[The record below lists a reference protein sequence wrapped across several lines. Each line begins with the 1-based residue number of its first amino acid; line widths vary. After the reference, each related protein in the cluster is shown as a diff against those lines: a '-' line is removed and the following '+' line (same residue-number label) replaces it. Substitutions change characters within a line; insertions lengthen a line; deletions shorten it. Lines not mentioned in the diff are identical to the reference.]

1 MPYPRLAL
9 PLLIPALFAAGLDA
23 ASSDPKVVEIGTAR
37 GVPGQTVRGS
47 LVVAEAAD
55 GSHVAL
61 PIAIVT
67 GRQAGPV
74 VWVEASA
81 HGDEYGG
88 PRALQDVVRSLDPAV
103 MTGTVVAVMI
113 TNPLAFR
120 ALQRVNP
127 NLDDLEDIGGAFPGR
142 DRFATERVAAAV
154 SANVRRVAEYFVD
167 MHTGGDRF
175 IQQPFVFYS
184 VTGTV
189 PADRYDEL
197 ARSFG
202 VPTLWRDTEKI
213 FASDATTI
221 FSAAGI
227 PSFLLEVGGGQP
239 LETADLRLQAE
250 AVRSFLRKVG
260 ALQGGPPHPTAQ
272 TIVTGYQIDEWAG
285 RILRATVSR
294 RPRAREAFGEDLR
307 RARRHGQRVTAPP
320 GTDIVL
326 GVSTY
331 PAAATEA
338 GCSARHRAAGGCGGA
353 EVGSAIAPLRA
364 AISVA
369 PLRSA
374 PSIHVAPMSDSQDQV
389 AVRRPG
395 VDHAIVAHAPA
406 QKALELTGQRL
417 TGGALLD
424 ERLLDLPQDAEAQRG
439 RVVRDRMR
447 LRPCTQR
454 AAANRFLIS
463 DDEMIG
469 SSLVPEPISATW

>member
-1 MPYPRLAL
+1 MINPGGFSRLAL
-9 PLLIPALFAAGLDA
+9 PLLVAALFAAGLDA
-23 ASSDPKVVEIGTAR
+23 ASSDLKVIEIGTAR

-55 GSHVAL
+55 GSPVAL

-74 VWVEASA
+74 VWVEAGA

-88 PRALQDVVRSLDPAV
+88 PRALQDVVRSLDPAA
-103 MTGTVVAVMI
+103 MSGTVVAVMI

-142 DRFATERVAAAV
+142 DRFATERVAAGV

-239 LETADLRLQAE
+239 LEAADLRLQAE

-260 ALQGGPPHPTAQ
+260 VLPGGPPHPTAH
-272 TIVTGYQIDEWAG
+272 TIVTGYQIVTNGRGGFFEAAVKPGDRVHTGSVLG
-285 RILRATVSR
+285 RIFDVHGDTV
-294 RPRAREAFGEDLR
+294 ETM
-307 RARRHGQRVTAPP
+307 TAPP

-331 PAAATEA
+331 PAAATGGWLFEL
-338 GCSARHRAAGGCGGA
+338 GTGLREVAAG
-353 EVGSAIAPLRA
+353 
-364 AISVA
+364 
-369 PLRSA
+369 
-374 PSIHVAPMSDSQDQV
+374 
-389 AVRRPG
+389 
-395 VDHAIVAHAPA
+395 
-406 QKALELTGQRL
+406 QKLEAR
-417 TGGALLD
+417 
-424 ERLLDLPQDAEAQRG
+424 
-439 RVVRDRMR
+439 
-447 LRPCTQR
+447 
-454 AAANRFLIS
+454 
-463 DDEMIG
+463 
-469 SSLVPEPISATW
+469 